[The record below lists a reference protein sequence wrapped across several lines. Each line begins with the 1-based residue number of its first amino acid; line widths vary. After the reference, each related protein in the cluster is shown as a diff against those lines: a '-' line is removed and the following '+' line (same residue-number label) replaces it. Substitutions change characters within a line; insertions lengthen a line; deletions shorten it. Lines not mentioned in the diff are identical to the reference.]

1 MENQVELR
9 KDIGKYFEKYTER
22 MPEVGEAY
30 QLSTATA
37 YKSGELSSK
46 TKRLM
51 ALVAALTSGC
61 RGCILSQTGHALDQ
75 GATVEEIFEA
85 CGVAISIG
93 GTMAAAETTRVVQ
106 YLQELEK
113 I

>member
-1 MENQVELR
+1 MENQVELE
-9 KDIGKYFEKYTER
+9 KNIWKYFEKYTER
-22 MPEVGEAY
+22 MPELGEAY

-37 YKSGELSSK
+37 YKSGELSTK
-46 TKRLM
+46 IKRLM
-51 ALVAALTSGC
+51 ALAVALTSGC
-61 RGCILSQTGHALDQ
+61 RGCILSQTGHALNQ

-106 YLQELEK
+106 YLQELGK